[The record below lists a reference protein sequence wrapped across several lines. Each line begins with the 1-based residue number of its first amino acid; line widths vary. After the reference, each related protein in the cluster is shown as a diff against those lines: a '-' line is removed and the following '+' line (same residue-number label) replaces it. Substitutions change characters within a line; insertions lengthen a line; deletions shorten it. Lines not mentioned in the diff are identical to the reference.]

1 MFSLKKVEI
10 RNVLG
15 DINNPRILSDDRFKL
30 LRLSLSKF
38 GLLSPLFITRTGK
51 LLSGHQRTKTLKAM
65 GEKYIYCAVV
75 ADLPKS
81 ATNAVNFAFNKE
93 LQEIVSN
100 EETEVDVKE
109 KQDQLLEYLE
119 SLDDVEDKFYYL
131 KKTTLIHKTEIIQTQ
146 LKDKKSQGNSALLY
160 MKAKVIIPLI
170 LDENN
175 NIINGNARYQYY
187 STMFDEIPC
196 LVVKG
201 ITNDVFKYITANYSL
216 KGKEDNIRL
225 EQRRHQVANSLSGV
239 YSNVLVGDVL
249 ADGSEA
255 FRSKYMKT
263 HYERILDF
271 GAGNGK
277 QTVFARHKGHD
288 ITLFE
293 PFATAGEGLAF
304 SLKETYHSLENTLKE
319 LTKEEPF
326 NLVVANAVLNSVPFE
341 ADLKK
346 VVTLL
351 KFLSAG
357 AKTLIVSSRNITSLR
372 TNKDSSTATKISE
385 LGDKAFV
392 STGNKTKIQ
401 NFHTT
406 NDIEK
411 LFGKGGKF
419 KTKAQYTFYRID
431 YPKYTISK
439 QELLEA
445 VDFEFGIRYNNRT
458 FTDIRDRAMLVFSE
472 RYDSFLAK
480 GLIDE

>member
-1 MFSLKKVEI
+1 MFTLKKVEI

-15 DINNPRILSDDRFKL
+15 DVNNPRILSDEKFKL
-30 LRLSLSKF
+30 LRLSLTKF

-65 GEKYIYCAVV
+65 GETHIYCIVL

-93 LQEIVSN
+93 MQEIVSD
-100 EETEVDVKE
+100 EEASGNIAQ
-109 KQDQLLEYLE
+109 KQQELLEYLE
-119 SLDDVEDKFYYL
+119 SLEDVKDKFHFL
-131 KKTTLIHKTEIIQTQ
+131 KSTQLLHKDKIIQTE
-146 LKDKKSQGNSALLY
+146 LKDKKAQGNSALLY
-160 MKAKVIIPLI
+160 MKAKVIIPII
-170 LDENN
+170 LDENL

-187 STMFDEIPC
+187 RTIFDEIPC

-201 ITNDVFKYITANYSL
+201 ITNDVFRYITANYSL

-263 HYERILDF
+263 HYKRILDF

-319 LTKEEPF
+319 LTKDEPF

-357 AKTLIVSSRNITSLR
+357 ATTLIVSSRNITSLKCN
-372 TNKDSSTATKISE
+372 TNNSTATKIEE
-385 LGDKAFV
+385 LGKKSFI

-401 NFHTT
+401 NFHTES
-406 NDIEK
+406 DIEK

-431 YPKYTISK
+431 NPKYTINK
-439 QELLEA
+439 EELLEA
-445 VDFEFGIRYNNRT
+445 VEFEFGIRYNNRT
-458 FTDIRDRAMLVFSE
+458 FSDIRDRAIMVFST
-472 RYDSFLAK
+472 RYDRYKAK
-480 GLIDE
+480 GLIE

>member
-1 MFSLKKVEI
+1 MFTLKKIEI

-15 DINNPRILSDDRFKL
+15 DANNPRILSDDKFKL
-30 LRLSLSKF
+30 LRLSLTKF

-65 GEKYIYCAVV
+65 GEEHIYCVVV

-93 LQEIVSN
+93 LQEIKSN
-100 EETEVDVKE
+100 EGNSVDVETKQKE
-109 KQDQLLEYLE
+109 LLEYLE
-119 SLDDVEDKFYYL
+119 SLEDVQDKFHHL
-131 KKTTLIHKTEIIQTQ
+131 KQTQLIHKDKIKQSE
-146 LKDKKSQGNSALLY
+146 LKDKKSQANSALLY

-170 LDENN
+170 LDEKL

-187 STMFDEIPC
+187 STIFDEIPC

-201 ITNDVFKYITANYSL
+201 ITNDVFRYITANYSL

-225 EQRRHQVANSLSGV
+225 EQRRHQVANRLSGV
-239 YSNVLVGDVL
+239 YSNALVGDTL

-255 FRSKYMKT
+255 FRSKYMQT
-263 HYERILDF
+263 HYKRILDF

-319 LTKEEPF
+319 LTKDEPF

-357 AKTLIVSSRNITSLR
+357 ATTLIVSSRNIASLK
-372 TNKDSSTATKISE
+372 TNTDNSTATKIKE
-385 LGDKAFV
+385 LGSKAFI
-392 STGNKTKIQ
+392 STGNKTKVQ
-401 NFHTT
+401 NFHTE

-431 YPKYTISK
+431 NPKYTIDK
-439 QELLEA
+439 EELLEA
-445 VDFEFGIRYNNRT
+445 VEFEFGIRYNNRT
-458 FTDIRDRAMLVFSE
+458 FTDIKDRAMMVFSE
-472 RYDSFLAK
+472 RYDTFKAK
-480 GLIDE
+480 GLIE